1 MREDLTDLMLLGC
14 IVLDRA
20 KLVQVLNGA
29 SLLAFCIFLLIFF
42 VELSSLLVNMARE
55 AQVAIAIPLRS
66 AIWNW
71 IMYYP
76 SEFNELVT
84 STSAATI
91 ISNPANT
98 SVSAS
103 SSTTFVTVTSTSR
116 SGGNKLTEGAP
127 ERVFDL
133 LYSKMKPSSNASSAA
148 AGGSGSDERIVWPA
162 LAALCC
168 MTSEKLAMG
177 YVSYT
182 GKRYKSSRKA
192 CVFLSS

>member
-1 MREDLTDLMLLGC
+1 MVGPLGFPYLVIDL
-14 IVLDRA
+14 
-20 KLVQVLNGA
+20 
-29 SLLAFCIFLLIFF
+29 F

-55 AQVAIAIPLRS
+55 AQLAIANPLRS

-71 IMYYP
+71 IAYYP

-84 STSAATI
+84 STSTATI
-91 ISNPANT
+91 ISNPTTT

-103 SSTTFVTVTSTSR
+103 SSTTFVTVTNTSR

-133 LYSKMKPSSNASSAA
+133 LYSKMKSNLNASSATVGLGMSIGVGVSV
-148 AGGSGSDERIVWPA
+148 GGSGSDERIIWPA

-168 MTSEKLAMG
+168 MTSEKLATG
-177 YVSYT
+177 YVSYS

-192 CVFLSS
+192 CIFLSS

>member
-1 MREDLTDLMLLGC
+1 
-14 IVLDRA
+14 
-20 KLVQVLNGA
+20 
-29 SLLAFCIFLLIFF
+29 
-42 VELSSLLVNMARE
+42 MARE

-71 IMYYP
+71 ITYYP

-91 ISNPANT
+91 ISNPTTT

-103 SSTTFVTVTSTSR
+103 SSTTFITSTSR

-133 LYSKMKPSSNASSAA
+133 LCSKMKSSSNVSNAA
-148 AGGSGSDERIVWPA
+148 VGGLGMSIGVGVSVGGSGSDERIVWPA

-168 MTSEKLAMG
+168 MTSEKLATG
-177 YVSYT
+177 YVSYS

-192 CVFLSS
+192 CISLSS